1 MSVHASGP
9 CEIDFARRELRV
21 SGTPVPIGARAFEV
35 LEILV
40 RASGQL
46 VGKDELMSRIWPG
59 AMPSD
64 NTLQVHVSAL
74 RKALG
79 PERTMLKTEAG
90 RGYRLLGG
98 WRVHVTGDAKRFDDP
113 GRPQEIPG
121 ESHMS

>member
-1 MSVHASGP
+1 
-9 CEIDFARRELRV
+9 V